1 MMRLLRWAPLAIGIA
16 LFAAAVGRFDLRALA
31 AMSGS
36 LGVAL
41 IIVTFINGVSQVIR
55 TLTWRFCFPPGVVL
69 PFRRLLRI
77 RLAAEAFSYVTIS
90 GIAGEPVKVVLLKDE
105 APAPAVTASVILERL
120 TFSIVTLALVGA
132 WAAIT
137 LITMPLAPYWRGMF
151 FWFAFV
157 AAVFIVLITAAIRG
171 EGTYMSR
178 FLEWLTRITRG
189 ALGTHALGRFLVQ
202 AERQILEF
210 VRTDHRRVVRVIA
223 LDVVNYLLMA
233 AEIWVVLRAI
243 GLASSFAT
251 ALTIETFT
259 RVASMV
265 FAPIPGSL
273 GALEASHLAVATA
286 VGLAPAGAALAV
298 ARRARGLFWAGVG
311 FAVYPRRVPQGER
324 AGITLLYVADAS
336 PAGLARAREASR
348 GISPL
353 TRIGGLPI
361 AERVL
366 RAAMRDGCRRIIAWA
381 PHSAADIRAVADR
394 IGRALPPLVI
404 ATSDAEW
411 IQAIDADRHPGS
423 RYRVIGPG
431 SIPGPALS
439 VQRQE
444 DLPAA
449 ERALRRAMFK
459 PTDGVLA
466 RFNRRMSL
474 PLSVLLVRTPI
485 TANQISVGILS
496 LGFTAAW
503 LFSVGTY
510 TACLVGATMSLAA
523 SILDGCD
530 GEVAR
535 LKYQESAFG
544 CWLETI
550 GDYTYYFAIFIG
562 ITVGA
567 VRSTGRPIFYDL
579 GFVAIGG
586 AIVTAF
592 LLLLLRQRMTAA
604 QPQRFAAASKA
615 IFVADGAGWARFLAW
630 LSVCATRAVMPYGI
644 LILAIVG
651 LTPAVIV
658 FAAIGANLYW
668 IALITR
674 MRTMLTVPVRVAL
687 VLALSLS
694 AAACGGSEKS
704 TATAPTPPAAP
715 FSATDLR
722 EGTGATASQ
731 GRMVTVS
738 YTGWLFDP
746 SRPESKGTQF
756 DSQATF
762 TFQLGVGRVIPGWE
776 QGIPGMKVGG
786 QRRLV
791 IPPNLGYGSQM
802 VGSIPPNSTLVFDV
816 MLLNVV

>member
-1 MMRLLRWAPLAIGIA
+1 MMRLFRWAPLAIGIA
-16 LFAAAVGRFDLRALA
+16 LFAAAVARFDLHALA
-31 AMSGS
+31 AMSAS
-36 LGVAL
+36 LAL
-41 IIVTFINGVSQVIR
+41 ALVVVIVINGVSQVLR
-55 TLTWRFCFPPGVVL
+55 TLTWRFCFPPGVVP

-90 GIAGEPVKVVLLKDE
+90 GVAGEPVKVVLLKDE
-105 APAPAVTASVILERL
+105 APAPAVTAAVILERL
-120 TFSIVTLALVGA
+120 TFSIVTLALVGV

-137 LITMPLAPYWRGMF
+137 LLTMPLAAYWRGMF

-157 AAVFIVLITAAIRG
+157 AAVFIVLTVAAVRG

-178 FLEWLTRITRG
+178 FLEWLTRVTRG

-210 VRTDHRRVVRVIA
+210 ARTDHRRVVRVFA

-233 AEIWVVLRAI
+233 AEVWVVLRAV
-243 GLASSFAT
+243 GLASNFAT

-286 VGLAPAGAALAV
+286 VGLAPAGAALAI

-324 AGITLLYVADAS
+324 AGVTLLYFADAGATPRPS
-336 PAGLARAREASR
+336 ETSR
-348 GISPL
+348 GVSPM
-353 TRIGGLPI
+353 TRVAGLPI

-366 RAAMRDGCRRIIAWA
+366 RAVARDGCRRIIAWA
-381 PHSAADIRAVADR
+381 PESATDLRLVSER
-394 IGRALPPLVI
+394 VGRALPPLVI

-411 IQAIDADRHPGS
+411 SDAIEADRHAAV

-431 SIPGPALS
+431 SIPRPALS

-444 DLPAA
+444 DVPAA
-449 ERALRRAMFK
+449 ELALRRAMFK

-485 TANQISVGILS
+485 TANQISVFILW
-496 LGFTAAW
+496 LGFCAAW
-503 LFSVGTY
+503 LFSLGTY
-510 TACLVGATMSLAA
+510 TACLLGAAISLAA

-535 LKYQESAFG
+535 LKYQESTFG

-567 VRSTGRPIFYDL
+567 VRSTGRMMFYEL
-579 GFVAIGG
+579 GFAAVGG
-586 AIVTAF
+586 AIITAC
-592 LLLLLRQRMTAA
+592 LLLLLRQRMTPA
-604 QPQRFAAASKA
+604 QPEQFGAASKA
-615 IFVADGAGWARFLAW
+615 HFVGSGAGWARFLAW

-644 LILAIVG
+644 LMLAIVG

-658 FAAIGANLYW
+658 LAAIGANLYW
-668 IALITR
+668 IALTTR
-674 MRTMLTVPVRVAL
+674 FRTVLTVPARVML
-687 VLALSLS
+687 TLAIALS
-694 AAACGGSEKS
+694 AAACGGSGE
-704 TATAPTPPAAP
+704 TTTPTPPTAA

-722 EGTGATASQ
+722 EGTGTTATQ
-731 GRMVTVS
+731 GRTVTVS
-738 YTGWLFDP
+738 YTGWLYDP
-746 SRPESKGTQF
+746 AKPESKGIQF
-756 DSQATF
+756 DSQASF

-791 IPPNLGYGSQM
+791 IPPTMGYGSQM

-816 MLLNVV
+816 MLLNVL